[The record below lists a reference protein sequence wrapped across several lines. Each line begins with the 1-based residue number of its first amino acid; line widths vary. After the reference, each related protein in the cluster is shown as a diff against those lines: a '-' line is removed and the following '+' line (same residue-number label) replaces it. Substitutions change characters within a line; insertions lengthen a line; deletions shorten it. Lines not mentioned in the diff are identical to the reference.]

1 MRRLTSLIILLCCC
15 LPVWAAQKLPAR
27 AELQQL
33 ASASAMLVDLE
44 TGEVLYEDNPQQ
56 VQPIASIT
64 KLMTALVTLDAKLPL
79 NERIA
84 VDVSQADITQNVVS
98 RIRIGS
104 ELKRKE
110 ALALALMSSENRA
123 AATLAHHYPGG
134 YQAFIKAMNAKAAE
148 LGMTDSRFVEPT
160 GLSEQNVSSA
170 RDLVKL
176 LREARKYPLIG
187 ELSSAPNRS
196 VMFRKPRYNLAF
208 YNTNR
213 LVNKKNWQIHL
224 TKTGYTDDAGHCLVM
239 LTKMAKREVAF
250 VVLDAFGKLTHLA
263 DAGRLKKWLE
273 TGKVSP
279 VPQEALD
286 YKQQKQTE
294 RQALAATR

>member
-1 MRRLTSLIILLCCC
+1 MRRFAGLLILICCSFP
-15 LPVWAAQKLPAR
+15 LWATERPQ
-27 AELQQL
+27 AEKGIQEL

-44 TGEVLYEDNPQQ
+44 TGELLYSDNPQQ

-79 NERIA
+79 NERIT
-84 VDVSQADITQNVVS
+84 VDVSQAEIMQNVVS
-98 RIRIGS
+98 RLRIGS

-134 YQAFIKAMNAKAAE
+134 YQAFIQAMNAKAAE
-148 LGMTDSRFVEPT
+148 LGMTDSHFVEPT

-176 LREARKYPLIG
+176 LQETKKYPLIG
-187 ELSSAPNRS
+187 ELSSAPNLS
-196 VMFRKPRYNLAF
+196 VAFRKPRYNLAF

-213 LVNKKNWQIHL
+213 LVNKPNWQISL
-224 TKTGYTDDAGHCLVM
+224 SKTGYTDDAGRCLVM
-239 LTKMAKREVAF
+239 LTQMAKREVAF
-250 VVLDAFGKLTHLA
+250 VVLDAFGKLSHLA
-263 DAGRLKKWLE
+263 DASRLKKWLE
-273 TGKVSP
+273 TGKISP

>member
-1 MRRLTSLIILLCCC
+1 MRLFLLFFMTCFMCFQVKSAPGATSS
-15 LPVWAAQKLPAR
+15 P
-27 AELQQL
+27 EQQL
-33 ASASAMLVDLE
+33 ASASAILVDMK

-84 VDVSQADITQNVVS
+84 VDVSQTQVMQNVVS

-134 YQAFIKAMNAKAAE
+134 YQAFIQAMNAKAAE
-148 LGMTDSRFVEPT
+148 LGMTDSHFVEPT

-176 LREARKYPLIG
+176 LQETKKYPLIG
-187 ELSSAPNRS
+187 ELSSAPNLS

-213 LVNKKNWQIHL
+213 LVNKKNWQISL
-224 TKTGYTDDAGHCLVM
+224 SKTGYTDDAGRCLVM
-239 LTKMAKREVAF
+239 LTQMAKREVAF
-250 VVLDAFGKLTHLA
+250 VVLDAFGKLSHLA
-263 DAGRLKKWLE
+263 DANRLKKWLE
-273 TGKVSP
+273 TGKVSQ
-279 VPQEALD
+279 VPQDALD

-294 RQALAATR
+294 RQSLLSAR